1 MQSSKTKKYQVP
13 VNTYVRIGLSNV
25 IREWWWAFLAPIGMI
40 LIGIVIGGGWLWG
53 LLIAGILVTVLYLLF
68 WGVQFYGL
76 SHVPQGKVLFD
87 KLSYEFE
94 QKQIKIMKTQKEGMM
109 MPWENIKS
117 VSKTKDAYILK
128 LSLVQY
134 IHLPYDIF
142 QTENDLRYTEKLFE
156 RKGLLNKGVSKL
168 NSLNQ
173 QVVGESKDRR

>member
-1 MQSSKTKKYQVP
+1 
-13 VNTYVRIGLSNV
+13 
-25 IREWWWAFLAPIGMI
+25 
-40 LIGIVIGGGWLWG
+40 
-53 LLIAGILVTVLYLLF
+53 
-68 WGVQFYGL
+68 
-76 SHVPQGKVLFD
+76 VPQGKVLFD

-173 QVVGESKDRR
+173 QAVGESKDRR